1 MPLIITQGR
10 KHGSNCREPASG
22 YSCPPLVLWA
32 PFCLYGVGITPSEVS
47 KCCKPRCSQAEHG
60 WEVGLLSEMV
70 CGLRFI
76 VSLMGHWQLGVSQGR
91 QHVARSPSSKTKA

>member
-1 MPLIITQGR
+1 MDPTAVNQLVGTAALPEFFGLHFVY
-10 KHGSNCREPASG
+10 KEWGLPPWKSASAASHGVHRLSS
-22 YSCPPLVLWA
+22 
-32 PFCLYGVGITPSEVS
+32 
-47 KCCKPRCSQAEHG
+47 G